1 MKPLKEHFAGK
12 FLVGAAVSKYT
23 IEKDQEL
30 LKKHFNSITAENEMK
45 PMHMQPEQGKF
56 DFEVSDKMVQ
66 FAEDNGMEVRG
77 HTLVWHNQMPRWF
90 FTDENGDDVT
100 RDELLKR
107 MKDHIDA
114 VVTRY
119 KGRIHAWDVVNEAV
133 EDRGEETYRSSKWV
147 DIIGED
153 FIDYAFKYAHEADP
167 DALLFYND
175 YNESHPNKREK
186 IYHLVKGMLDR
197 GIPIHGVGLQAHW
210 NLYDPVHQD
219 IEDAIKR
226 YSELGLQ
233 LHVTE
238 MDVSMFE
245 FNDERTD
252 VKEPTKEMLHF
263 QAERYERFFDLF
275 TKYSD
280 NVKSVTFWGISDAY
294 TWLDDFP
301 VRGRKNWPF
310 VLDEKGEPKP
320 AYHRIVK

>member
-12 FLVGAAVSKYT
+12 FLVGAAVSEYT

-45 PMHMQPEQGKF
+45 PMHMQSEQGKF

-77 HTLVWHNQMPRWF
+77 HTLVWHNQMPSWF

-167 DALLFYND
+167 EALLFYND

>member
-1 MKPLKEHFAGK
+1 MKTLKESFKDK
-12 FLVGAAVSKYT
+12 FLVGAAVNAET
-23 IEKDQEL
+23 IENDQEL

-45 PMHMQPEQGKF
+45 PMHMQPEQGNFTF
-56 DFEVSDKMVQ
+56 DVADKMLQ
-66 FAEDNGMEVRG
+66 FAEDNGMELRG
-77 HTLVWHNQMPRWF
+77 HTLVWHNQMPKWF
-90 FTDENGDDVT
+90 FEDENGNDVS
-100 RDELLKR
+100 RDELLRR
-107 MKDHIDA
+107 MKAHIDA

-133 EDRGEETYRSSKWV
+133 EDRGEQVYRQSKWI

-186 IYHLVKGMLDR
+186 IYQLVKGLLDR
-197 GIPIHGVGLQAHW
+197 GVPIHGVGLQAHW
-210 NLYDPVHQD
+210 NLYDPSYEN
-219 IEDAIKR
+219 IEAAIKR

-238 MDVSMFE
+238 MDVSVFE
-245 FNDERTD
+245 FGDERTD
-252 VKEPTKEMLHF
+252 VKEPTKEMLHL

-275 TKYSD
+275 TKYQEHLT
-280 NVKSVTFWGISDAY
+280 SVTFWGISDAY
-294 TWLDDFP
+294 TWLNDFP
-301 VRGRKNWPF
+301 VKGRKNWPF

>member
-1 MKPLKEHFAGK
+1 MKTLKESFKDK
-12 FLVGAAVSKYT
+12 FLVGAAVNAET
-23 IEKDQEL
+23 IENDQEL

-45 PMHMQPEQGKF
+45 PMHMQPEQGNF
-56 DFEVSDKMVQ
+56 TFEVADKMLQ
-66 FAEDNGMEVRG
+66 FAEDNGMELRG
-77 HTLVWHNQMPRWF
+77 HTLVWHNQMPKWF
-90 FTDENGDDVT
+90 FEDENGNDVS
-100 RDELLKR
+100 RDELLRR
-107 MKDHIDA
+107 MKAHIDA

-133 EDRGEETYRSSKWV
+133 EDRGEQIYRQSKWI

-186 IYHLVKGMLDR
+186 IYQLVKGLLDR
-197 GIPIHGVGLQAHW
+197 GVPIHGVGLQAHW
-210 NLYDPVHQD
+210 NLYDPSYEN
-219 IEDAIKR
+219 IEAAIKR

-238 MDVSMFE
+238 MDVSVFE
-245 FNDERTD
+245 FGDERTD
-252 VKEPTKEMLHF
+252 VKEPTKEMLHL

-275 TKYSD
+275 TKYQEHLT
-280 NVKSVTFWGISDAY
+280 SVTFWGISDAY
-294 TWLDDFP
+294 TWLNDFP
-301 VRGRKNWPF
+301 VKGRKNWPF

>member
-1 MKPLKEHFAGK
+1 MKPLKEQFAGK
-12 FLVGAAVSKYT
+12 FLVGAAVSEYT

-56 DFEVSDKMVQ
+56 TFEVADKMVQ

-77 HTLVWHNQMPRWF
+77 HTLVWHNQMPSWF
-90 FTDENGDDVT
+90 FTDENGNDVT

-133 EDRGEETYRSSKWV
+133 EDRGEETYRSSKWI